1 MFLYS
6 LNRRYIILF
15 CTCIPKM
22 HDAFVDIYTL
32 VDPLLCEMVVIE
44 FPASAFWHKN
54 DGQEKSEGVTLKA

>member
-1 MFLYS
+1 
-6 LNRRYIILF
+6 
-15 CTCIPKM
+15 M